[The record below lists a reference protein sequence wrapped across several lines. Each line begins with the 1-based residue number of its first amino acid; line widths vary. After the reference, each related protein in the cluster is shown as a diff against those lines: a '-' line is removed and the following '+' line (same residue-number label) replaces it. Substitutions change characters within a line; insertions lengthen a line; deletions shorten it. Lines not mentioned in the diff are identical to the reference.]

1 MGQVTTSVES
11 RLASTLGQRD
21 EQPNIQLADD
31 LARSGNREGVQEL
44 VEILAN
50 GKGPAKSDAIKVL
63 YEVGQRDPSLIVDH
77 TDPLLGLLEA
87 RNNRLV
93 WGALTALACICQIAP
108 DRIFAHLEAILAAA
122 DKGSVIAK
130 DQAFAVLVN
139 LVGREGYADQMIP
152 ITLSRLESA
161 AINQLPMY
169 AEQAARAL
177 PAESRTAF
185 RTVLE
190 SRLND
195 EMPPSKRRRVEK
207 VLRRL
212 A

>member
-1 MGQVTTSVES
+1 MGQVTNSVES
-11 RLASTLGQRD
+11 RLASALGRRD
-21 EQPNIQLADD
+21 EQPNIQLAED
-31 LARSGNREGVQEL
+31 LARSGNSDSVQEL
-44 VEILAN
+44 VAILAS

-93 WGALTALACICQIAP
+93 WGALTALAHICQIAP
-108 DRIFAHLEAILAAA
+108 DRIFTHLEAILAAA

-130 DQAFAVLVN
+130 DQAFAILII
-139 LVGREGYADQMIP
+139 LAGRERYADRVIP
-152 ITLSRLESA
+152 IILSWLNSA

-169 AEQAARAL
+169 AEQAARAM
-177 PAESRTAF
+177 PAESRSAF

-195 EMPPSKRRRVEK
+195 EMRPSKRKRIET

-212 A
+212 G